1 MGIEKM
7 TLIGHSLGG
16 YISTAYALKY
26 PVSLGVGV
34 VQGVWF
40 ADISYGGLWALRTA

>member
-26 PVSLGVGV
+26 PVSVGCDV
-34 VQGVWF
+34 DEGGWIGRWF
-40 ADISYGGLWALRTA
+40 AADTHVLQPF